1 MEQPIVGYFKP
12 LSESAAPRLRN
23 LRATVIIAA
32 LDAAAAFARDG
43 ARFPIDEITCSPPYA
58 FDVAKAD
65 MPFCTAHVCF

>member
-1 MEQPIVGYFKP
+1 MAHLDYVKQ
-12 LSESAAPRLRN
+12 RN

-58 FDVAKAD
+58 FDVAFEGKAD